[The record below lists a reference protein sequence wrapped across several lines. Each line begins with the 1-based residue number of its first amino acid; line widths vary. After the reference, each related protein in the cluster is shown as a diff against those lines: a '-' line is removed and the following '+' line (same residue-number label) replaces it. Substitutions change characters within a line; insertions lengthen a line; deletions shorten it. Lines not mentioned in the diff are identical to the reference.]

1 MKTTE
6 CQHTTSC
13 IKYLGAYWLLET
25 FCPAS
30 AFVTV
35 DRDEP
40 ANPKHFIH
48 VTVSNKLKMKT
59 ISLKLITFEIKKN
72 HAGHSDK

>member
-1 MKTTE
+1 
-6 CQHTTSC
+6 
-13 IKYLGAYWLLET
+13 LGAKWLLET

-35 DRDEP
+35 DRDES

-48 VTVSNKLKMKT
+48 VAVRLHAKKT
-59 ISLKLITFEIKKN
+59 LQTLIFVPYSVFLGQIKII
-72 HAGHSDK
+72 